1 MRETRLRQRYTVVVG
16 HSMRPGIRA
25 APTSFADECC
35 GTLAHLIAHVGALA
49 LLAIVSL
56 HLWDEL
62 RGKTETY
69 LIFQH
74 PGAGP
79 EHAFRGAQQAKARLP
94 SAKLPGPAAMPKTFR
109 TARRASIGRSCQG
122 AGFHATFSFAA
133 ALCDAVWRN

>member
-1 MRETRLRQRYTVVVG
+1 
-16 HSMRPGIRA
+16 MRPGIRA

-79 EHAFRGAQQAKARLP
+79 EHAFRGAQQRESPVAERETAWSCSDAQNLPNCAARFDRALLP
-94 SAKLPGPAAMPKTFR
+94 RCWFSCNFLVC
-109 TARRASIGRSCQG
+109 RRIM
-122 AGFHATFSFAA
+122 
-133 ALCDAVWRN
+133 